1 MVSDE
6 KFLLVTADARPDAFE
21 VVLEFRHGVDRLSA
35 RLADG
40 RWLDAEGIARLVSV
54 PDLTLAGSA
63 LDLELAAVDWP
74 AVMRRGYFGTGGR
87 WER

>member
-1 MVSDE
+1 V
-6 KFLLVTADARPDAFE
+6 
-21 VVLEFRHGVDRLSA
+21 
-35 RLADG
+35 
-40 RWLDAEGIARLVSV
+40 IARLVSV

-74 AVMRRGYFGTGGR
+74 AVMRRGYFGAGER